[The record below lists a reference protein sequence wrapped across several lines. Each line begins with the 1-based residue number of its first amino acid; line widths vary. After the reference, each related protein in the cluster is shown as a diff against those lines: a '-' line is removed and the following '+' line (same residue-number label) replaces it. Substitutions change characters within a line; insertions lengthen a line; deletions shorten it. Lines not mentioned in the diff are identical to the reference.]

1 MKLNKIEFVAM
12 NNPIR
17 RFIQDKY
24 EVKILKNITSI
35 KDINIVL
42 EIGCGSGNGTKLIKK
57 YFLPKNIIAIDLDD
71 KMIEIANKRIKD
83 DSIKFL
89 AMDGSKLDFPD
100 EYFDA
105 VFDFKAIHHIP
116 NWKDCLMEIKRVL
129 KPQGELV
136 LEDLSLETF
145 TTGIG
150 NLWRILSDHPYEF
163 MYTKRSFTDF
173 LNEIGFEIRSCKEFN
188 PLHLIRH
195 FSLNA
200 IKK

>member
-1 MKLNKIEFVAM
+1 MKLNKIEFAAM
-12 NNPIR
+12 NNLIR
-17 RFIQDKY
+17 RFIQNKY
-24 EVKILKNITSI
+24 EIRILKNITSM
-35 KDINIVL
+35 NNVNAVL

-83 DSIKFL
+83 DGIKFL

-150 NLWRILSDHPYEF
+150 NLWRILLDHPYDL
-163 MYTKRSFTDF
+163 MYTKKSFRDF
-173 LNEIGFEIRSCKEFN
+173 LNEVGFEIRNYKEFN